1 LKYFPLCLMH
11 QGALTSFPSIL
22 SSCTLP
28 SGSLAK
34 GSFFHDRSSDVVKGG
49 GSSLMPT

>member
-1 LKYFPLCLMH
+1 MH
-11 QGALTSFPSIL
+11 QGALTSIPSKL

-34 GSFFHDRSSDVVKGG
+34 GNFLHDRSSDVVKGVCG
-49 GSSLMPT
+49 GWSGGVP